1 MKGTP
6 VSLRKPGASGLSG
19 SESKHLERLEES
31 QRADGTDEACVRPGC
46 PRSCLPAS
54 QHPPTWLPGSRSPPS
69 VCRKASPDPTL
80 HFDLLTLHQALADGA
95 FTHPSSLGLPTATRL
110 GPRPV
115 SSTPQ
120 VPSALRDF
128 DLSASSL
135 QGPPLAVSGQSTAPC
150 LGDARPALRLSV
162 RGRASSPTS
171 CLPEARRPGLPRP
184 LGPGTAGAGD
194 TAAPSPWPSG
204 ADPVLGEA
212 VSTPTTA
219 V

>member
-54 QHPPTWLPGSRSPPS
+54 QNPPTWLPGSRSPPS

-95 FTHPSSLGLPTATRL
+95 FTHPSSLGLPTATQL
-110 GPRPV
+110 GSRPV
-115 SSTPQ
+115 SSTPKSLLLCGTLI
-120 VPSALRDF
+120 SARALCRAPRWPCRDSPQPPAWETPG
-128 DLSASSL
+128 LPCGSL
-135 QGPPLAVSGQSTAPC
+135 CVAGPPLPRPVS
-150 LGDARPALRLSV
+150 LRPGGLEI
-162 RGRASSPTS
+162 GRAH
-171 CLPEARRPGLPRP
+171 
-184 LGPGTAGAGD
+184 
-194 TAAPSPWPSG
+194 
-204 ADPVLGEA
+204 V
-212 VSTPTTA
+212 
-219 V
+219 